1 MNTQDG
7 TRRRPDDE
15 RKTMSESNSTSGPVI
30 DPEFLKILACPK
42 CRASVTWD
50 APGAEDSKDE
60 KLDGWLV
67 CQGADCGLRY
77 PVREGIPEMLIDE
90 ASPPKRAG

>member
-1 MNTQDG
+1 
-7 TRRRPDDE
+7 
-15 RKTMSESNSTSGPVI
+15 MSEANPSKGPVI

-42 CRASVTWD
+42 CRAAVAWESPSSDD
-50 APGAEDSKDE
+50 ARDD

-67 CQGADCGLRY
+67 CQGADCRLRY

-90 ASPPKRAG
+90 AAPPR